1 MLAAFRRD
9 RRGVS
14 AVEFALIAPFLV
26 AAYFGLAELAQA
38 MMAQRRVSHAAS
50 AVGDLVGQSDSI
62 TNAQKD
68 DIFAAA
74 TNIVSPFSTTSLK
87 LRITSI
93 TGNVN
98 GLPKVDWSDSY
109 QGFATLAHCDPVP
122 GFPAGLIT
130 AKDENVIMAEA
141 TYTYTSM
148 VAKIKPGGFSFSEK
162 FYLRPRKVARVS
174 RTGANTAACP

>member
-1 MLAAFRRD
+1 M
-9 RRGVS
+9 
-14 AVEFALIAPFLV
+14 
-26 AAYFGLAELAQA
+26 AQA
-38 MMAQRRVSHAAS
+38 
-50 AVGDLVGQSDSI
+50 DLIDATEKTLVFDGA
-62 TNAQKD
+62 NAM
-68 DIFAAA
+68 
-74 TNIVSPFSTTSLK
+74 VRPFTTAPLN

-93 TGNVN
+93 TGNAN

-109 QGFATLAHCDPVP
+109 QGFATLAHCDVVP

-174 RTGANTAACP
+174 RAGANTAACP